1 MPMILQVCCALAAWG
16 QRHAHLPCLLSSVS
30 AIVSCGIPPGN
41 CLDWKTKSEAQGPH
55 QCLLS
60 PTQRGLCSRA
70 QRYEGHT
77 VDPGQYLPPA
87 LPPSPLP
94 AAPTAPRRETASPG
108 PTAGPVGAP
117 SQLRNL
123 HPQVLPQ
130 PHRGRAPGPLLPA
143 LRSQKRL
150 PLQSPDERLR
160 SSERTETCSR
170 SHQTSG

>member
-1 MPMILQVCCALAAWG
+1 MILQVCCALAAWG

-41 CLDWKTKSEAQGPH
+41 CLDWKMKSEAQGPH
-55 QCLLS
+55 QSLLS

-77 VDPGQYLPPA
+77 VDPGQYLLPA
-87 LPPSPLP
+87 LPTSPLP

-108 PTAGPVGAP
+108 PTAAP
-117 SQLRNL
+117 AS
-123 HPQVLPQ
+123 
-130 PHRGRAPGPLLPA
+130 HRGRAPGPLLSA

-150 PLQSPDERLR
+150 PLQSPDEWLR